1 MTDCLIYLFFL
12 CCTFH
17 SAALENTFCAQRK
30 QKFMLIHLLR
40 AQQTEIAIVK
50 HAKIKP
56 LLQNLYVQNKII
68 DLASLAQMML
78 NTSYAGQLF

>member
-1 MTDCLIYLFFL
+1 
-12 CCTFH
+12 
-17 SAALENTFCAQRK
+17 
-30 QKFMLIHLLR
+30 MLIHLLR